1 MTEKSLIVAETLDA
15 VALYTEGG
23 MNIILTEIEAKVKAF
38 KPDVSTEESRK
49 EITSFAYKIARSKTL
64 LDDLGKELV
73 SEKKKEVKKVDAVRK
88 EARDFC
94 DNLKA
99 GVRKPLD
106 EWEAEETVK
115 KEEAFRIEQ
124 EKIEARCFSLAEFG
138 MVLPWG
144 DVAGMSDEEYGDAVA
159 KAKDKYDAD
168 VARMAE
174 EERLKEERKAKEE
187 ADRKAEAEK
196 LAKEREDLD
205 KRRVEQEAAQAKID
219 EANRKTREA
228 QEATQKKLDAERAAI
243 EKEKAVREAAAV
255 ARNLAIKEEREAQ
268 ERNAREKEEAEKR
281 AMAERVRKAEMRPDI
296 DKIYEFAGTIADI
309 TSPEVKSQGAMEIL
323 AWASNEV
330 KTLSDLIKMKA
341 DDL

>member
-124 EKIEARCFSLAEFG
+124 EQIDSRLNSLAG
-138 MVLPWG
+138 YGKIMPWG
-144 DVAGMSDEEYGDAVA
+144 DVAAMPDEEYGDAIA
-159 KAKDKYDAD
+159 KAKDEWDTEQ
-168 VARMAE
+168 ARIAE
-174 EERLKEERKAKEE
+174 EKRKEDERKAKEE
-187 ADRKAEAEK
+187 AD
-196 LAKEREDLD
+196 
-205 KRRVEQEAAQAKID
+205 
-219 EANRKTREA
+219 
-228 QEATQKKLDAERAAI
+228 
-243 EKEKAVREAAAV
+243 
-255 ARNLAIKEEREAQ
+255 
-268 ERNAREKEEAEKR
+268 
-281 AMAERVRKAEMRPDI
+281 
-296 DKIYEFAGTIADI
+296 
-309 TSPEVKSQGAMEIL
+309 
-323 AWASNEV
+323 
-330 KTLSDLIKMKA
+330 
-341 DDL
+341 

>member
-1 MTEKSLIVAETLDA
+1 METQVAEYNVTDAAIAEMKSRYMGLTIKGLDD
-15 VALYTEGG
+15 TEGFQAVHDAR
-23 MNIILTEIEAKVKAF
+23 IIVKNHRIAVE
-38 KPDVSTEESRK
+38 KRRK
-49 EITSFAYKIARSKTL
+49 ELKADAL
-64 LDDLGKELV
+64 AWG
-73 SEKKKEVKKVDAVRK
+73 KKVDGKAKVIFGKLEPIETHLQTEEAKITDEQKRIKNEAERK
-88 EARDFC
+88 E
-94 DNLKA
+94 K
-99 GVRKPLD
+99 
-106 EWEAEETVK
+106 
-115 KEEAFRIEQ
+115 
-124 EKIEARCFSLAEFG
+124 EKIDSRLTSLAGYGKIMPFF
-138 MVLPWG
+138 
-144 DVAGMSDEEYGDAVA
+144 DVAAMSDEEYGDAIA
-159 KAKDKYDAD
+159 KACDEYNAEL
-168 VARMAE
+168 ARIAE
-174 EERLKEERKAKEE
+174 GKRKEDERKAKEE